1 VKSYALTLFAFR
13 GRVLTALCLL
23 AFPTL
28 VDAQQFAPL
37 QRLTNQ
43 EVLVQLSGSNGLNYR
58 IDASTNLPNWS
69 GLVTLLS
76 TGLNQHIDSAA
87 PYLPERFYRA
97 EQLST
102 NDFTGDHLA
111 TDNGDVVMHPVGHAS
126 IVMRWNGKMIYVD
139 PTNGAAAYQSFPR
152 ADLILVSHDHT
163 DHFSSATLDAVR
175 SSSAVLI
182 VPQEVYNM
190 LSAAQK
196 AIAIVLTNGAVTNVM
211 GMTIEAIPAYNF
223 VTTYHPQGVGNGY
236 VLTLGGK
243 RLYMS
248 GDTEDVPAMR
258 ALTNINV
265 AFLCMNLP
273 YTMPPGRAVSA
284 VQAFRPSI
292 VYPYHYRD
300 SNGVATNATY
310 FKQSLGTNLAI
321 EVRLRKWY

>member
-1 VKSYALTLFAFR
+1 
-13 GRVLTALCLL
+13 
-23 AFPTL
+23 
-28 VDAQQFAPL
+28 
-37 QRLTNQ
+37 
-43 EVLVQLSGSNGLNYR
+43 
-58 IDASTNLPNWS
+58 
-69 GLVTLLS
+69 
-76 TGLNQHIDSAA
+76 
-87 PYLPERFYRA
+87 
-97 EQLST
+97 
-102 NDFTGDHLA
+102 
-111 TDNGDVVMHPVGHAS
+111 
-126 IVMRWNGKMIYVD
+126 
-139 PTNGAAAYQSFPR
+139 
-152 ADLILVSHDHT
+152 VSHAHS

-175 SSSAVLI
+175 GSSAVLI